1 MGSVQESLSESK
13 TAMAEAFRNRNLR
26 RLNLAFAG
34 SVIGDWAY
42 AVGMSVYAYTRG
54 GATAVGVLAVV
65 RYVSMALLAPFTS
78 LLADRFD
85 RRRVMVIADLL
96 RVALV
101 GPAAIV
107 VAADGPPLAVYVL
120 GLCTAAVGTAFRPA
134 QGALLPSLANH
145 PGELS
150 AANVVASTIESVGF
164 FAGPA
169 IGGLLLAVS
178 GNGAVFAF
186 DAVTFAWSAMLVSGL
201 KPAAD
206 TRKVTSGE
214 EPSEPSEEGVFR
226 TNPFA
231 GVGIG
236 FREIYRDRDIRLLVG
251 LFCAQT
257 VIAGASSVAVVA
269 IALDLL
275 ELGNGGLGTLNATMG
290 VGGIIGG
297 FIALVLSQRGR
308 LAWDF
313 GGGVLLWAAPF
324 LLVAA
329 WPTTAGALT
338 GLALMGVG
346 NSIVDVNA
354 FTILQRLVPDAIMG
368 RVFGALESAL
378 VGGMALGALIMPALI
393 NTVGLRTGLTV
404 LGGAVSVLVVSS
416 ARGLRRID
424 KVALAP
430 EGLELLR
437 AVPFFAPLPESVLEL
452 LARRSKVV
460 RTHAGSAV
468 FSEGDEGDVFHVIDS
483 GTVEVTIRGAHI
495 RNLGPGDSFGEIALL
510 HELPRTATVVATTD
524 LVTRTIDRSRFLA
537 AVTGH
542 EDASRRA
549 QEVSTRLLE
558 IR

>member
-1 MGSVQESLSESK
+1 MGSVQESLNDSK

-26 RLNLAFAG
+26 RLNLAFGG

-65 RYVSMALLAPFTS
+65 RYVSMALLSPFTS

-96 RVALV
+96 RVVLV
-101 GPAAIV
+101 GLAAFV

-120 GLCTAAVGTAFRPA
+120 GLCTSAVGTAFRPA
-134 QGALLPSLANH
+134 QGALLPSLASH

-150 AANVVASTIESVGF
+150 AANVAASTIESVGF

-186 DAVTFAWSAMLVSGL
+186 DALTFAWSAVMVWGL
-201 KPAAD
+201 KPAVE
-206 TRKVTSGE
+206 TWNMSTVP
-214 EPSEPSEEGVFR
+214 EPSEGNAVH

-231 GVGIG
+231 GVGLG
-236 FREIYRDRDIRLLVG
+236 FREILGDRDIRLLVG

-275 ELGNGGLGTLNATMG
+275 KLGNGGLGTLNATMG
-290 VGGIIGG
+290 VGGILGG

-329 WPTTAGALT
+329 WPTTAGAVIA
-338 GLALMGVG
+338 LALIGVG

-354 FTILQRLVPDAIMG
+354 FTILQRLVPDAVMG

-378 VGGMALGALIMPALI
+378 VGGMAFGALIMPALI
-393 NTVGLRTGLTV
+393 NTVGLRTGLIII
-404 LGGAVSVLVVSS
+404 GAAVSMLVVVSGP
-416 ARGLRRID
+416 GLRRID

-452 LARRSKVV
+452 LARRSKLV
-460 RTHAGSAV
+460 TTTAGSSV
-468 FSEGDEGDVFHVIDS
+468 FAEGDTGDVFHVIDS
-483 GTVEVTIRGAHI
+483 GTVDVTIRGAHV
-495 RNLGPGDSFGEIALL
+495 RSLGPGGSFGEIALL

-524 LVTRTIDRSRFLA
+524 VVTRTIDRTRFLT

-549 QEVSTRLLE
+549 KEVSTRLLE

>member
-1 MGSVQESLSESK
+1 MGSVQESLSDSK

-65 RYVSMALLAPFTS
+65 RYVSMALLSPFTS

-101 GPAAIV
+101 GVAAIV
-107 VAADGPPLAVYVL
+107 VAVDGPPLVVYVL

-134 QGALLPSLANH
+134 QAALLPSLANH

-150 AANVVASTIESVGF
+150 AANVAASTIESVGF

-186 DAVTFAWSAMLVSGL
+186 DAVTFAWSAVMVWGL
-201 KPAAD
+201 KPAVE
-206 TRKVTSGE
+206 TRSVSSMPEPPEISGA
-214 EPSEPSEEGVFR
+214 R

-231 GVGIG
+231 GVGVG
-236 FREIYRDRDIRLLVG
+236 FGEIFRDRDIRLLVG

-275 ELGNGGLGTLNATMG
+275 KLGNGGLGTLNATMG
-290 VGGIIGG
+290 VGGILGG
-297 FIALVLSQRGR
+297 FIALGLSQRGR

-313 GGGVLLWAAPF
+313 GWGVLLWAAPF

-329 WPTTAGALT
+329 WPTTGGAVMA
-338 GLALMGVG
+338 LALMGVG

-354 FTILQRLVPDAIMG
+354 FPILQRLVSDAVMG

-378 VGGMALGALIMPALI
+378 VGGMAIGALIMPALI
-393 NTVGLRTGLTV
+393 STVGLRTGLTV
-404 LGGAVSVLVVSS
+404 IGGAVSILVVAS

-424 KVALAP
+424 RVALAP
-430 EGLELLR
+430 EGLDLLR
-437 AVPFFAPLPESVLEL
+437 AVPFFTPLPESVLEL
-452 LARRSKVV
+452 LARRSKLVTTV
-460 RTHAGSAV
+460 AGNAI
-468 FSEGDEGDVFHVIDS
+468 FSEGDDGDVFHVIDS
-483 GTVEVTIRGAHI
+483 GTVDVTIRGVHI
-495 RNLGPGDSFGEIALL
+495 RYLGPGDSFGEIALL
-510 HELPRTATVVATTD
+510 HELQRTATVVATTD
-524 LVTRTIDRSRFLA
+524 VVTRTIDRGRFLA

-549 QEVSTRLLE
+549 QEVSIRLLE

>member
-1 MGSVQESLSESK
+1 MGSVQESLSDSK

-42 AVGMSVYAYTRG
+42 AVGMSVYAYSRG
-54 GATAVGVLAVV
+54 GATAVGVLAVI
-65 RYVSMALLAPFTS
+65 RYVSMALLSPFTS

-101 GPAAIV
+101 GVAAVV
-107 VAADGPPLAVYVL
+107 VAVDGPPLAVYVL

-134 QGALLPSLANH
+134 QAALLPSLANH

-150 AANVVASTIESVGF
+150 AANVAASTIESVGF

-186 DAVTFAWSAMLVSGL
+186 DAVTFAWSAVMVWGL
-201 KPAAD
+201 KPAVE
-206 TRKVTSGE
+206 TQSVTSMP
-214 EPSEPSEEGVFR
+214 EPPEISAAR
-226 TNPFA
+226 ANPFA
-231 GVGIG
+231 GVGVG
-236 FREIYRDRDIRLLVG
+236 FGEIFRDRNIRLLVG

-275 ELGNGGLGTLNATMG
+275 KLGNGGLGTLNATMG
-290 VGGIIGG
+290 IGGILGG
-297 FIALVLSQRGR
+297 FIALGLSQRGR

-313 GGGVLLWAAPF
+313 GWGVLLWAAPF

-329 WPTTAGALT
+329 WPTTAGAVIA
-338 GLALMGVG
+338 LALIGVG

-354 FTILQRLVPDAIMG
+354 FTILQRLVPDAVMG

-378 VGGMALGALIMPALI
+378 VGGMAVGALIMPALI

-404 LGGAVSVLVVSS
+404 IGGAVSILVVFS

-430 EGLELLR
+430 DGLELLR
-437 AVPFFAPLPESVLEL
+437 AVPFFTPLPESVLEL
-452 LARRSKVV
+452 LARRSKLV
-460 RTHAGSAV
+460 TTNAGSAV
-468 FSEGDEGDVFHVIDS
+468 FGEGEPGDLFYVIES

-495 RNLGPGDSFGEIALL
+495 RHLGPGDSFGEIALL

-524 LVTRTIDRSRFLA
+524 VVTRTIDRSRFLA

-549 QEVSTRLLE
+549 QEVATRLLE

>member
-1 MGSVQESLSESK
+1 MGSVQDSLSESK

-65 RYVSMALLAPFTS
+65 RYVSMALLSPFTS

-96 RVALV
+96 RVFLV
-101 GPAAIV
+101 GLAAFV
-107 VAADGPPLAVYVL
+107 VAVDGPPLVVYVL
-120 GLCTAAVGTAFRPA
+120 GLLTSVVGTAFRPA

-150 AANVVASTIESVGF
+150 AANVAASTIESVGF

-186 DAVTFAWSAMLVSGL
+186 DAITFAWSAVLVWGL
-201 KPAAD
+201 KPAAE
-206 TRKVTSGE
+206 TRNVSPVP
-214 EPSEPSEEGVFR
+214 EPSEDSVIH

-231 GVGIG
+231 GVGLG
-236 FREIYRDRDIRLLVG
+236 FREILRDRDIRLLVG

-257 VIAGASSVAVVA
+257 VVAGASSVAVVA

-275 ELGNGGLGTLNATMG
+275 KLGNGGLGTLNATMG
-290 VGGIIGG
+290 VGGILGG

-313 GGGVLLWAAPF
+313 GGGVLLWSAPF

-329 WPTTAGALT
+329 SPTTAGAVVA
-338 GLALMGVG
+338 LALMGVG

-354 FTILQRLVPDAIMG
+354 FTILQRLVPDAVMG

-393 NTVGLRTGLTV
+393 STVGLRTGLTV
-404 LGGAVSVLVVSS
+404 VGGAVSFLVLVSG
-416 ARGLRRID
+416 RGLRRID

-437 AVPFFAPLPESVLEL
+437 AVSFFAPLPDSVLEL

-460 RTHAGSAV
+460 TTIAGNAI
-468 FSEGDEGDVFHVIDS
+468 FREGDGGDVFHVIDS

-495 RNLGPGDSFGEIALL
+495 RHLGPGDSFGEIALL

-524 LVTRTIDRSRFLA
+524 VVTRTIDRSRFLA

-549 QEVSTRLLE
+549 QEVATRLME

>member
-1 MGSVQESLSESK
+1 MGSVQESLNESK

-65 RYVSMALLAPFTS
+65 RYVSMALLSPFTS
-78 LLADRFD
+78 LMADRFD

-101 GPAAIV
+101 GLAAFV
-107 VAADGPPLAVYVL
+107 VAADGPPMVVYVL
-120 GLCTAAVGTAFRPA
+120 ALCTAAVGTAFRPA

-150 AANVVASTIESVGF
+150 AANVAASTIESVGF

-169 IGGLLLAVS
+169 LGGLLLAVS

-186 DAVTFAWSAMLVSGL
+186 DAVTFAWSALLVWGL
-201 KPAAD
+201 KPAVE
-206 TRKVTSGE
+206 TRNASTTP
-214 EPSEPSEEGVFR
+214 EPSEGSAAR

-231 GVGIG
+231 GVGLG
-236 FREIYRDRDIRLLVG
+236 FREILGDRDIRLLVG

-275 ELGNGGLGTLNATMG
+275 KLGNGGLGTLNATMG
-290 VGGIIGG
+290 VGGILGG

-329 WPTTAGALT
+329 WPTTAGAVIA
-338 GLALMGVG
+338 LALIGVG

-354 FTILQRLVPDAIMG
+354 FTILQRLVPDAVMG

-393 NTVGLRTGLTV
+393 NTLGLRTGLIII
-404 LGGAVSVLVVSS
+404 GGAVSMLVVVSGP
-416 ARGLRRID
+416 GLRRID

-452 LARRSKVV
+452 LARRSKLV
-460 RTHAGSAV
+460 TTTAGCAV
-468 FSEGDEGDVFHVIDS
+468 FSEGDAGDMFYVIDS
-483 GTVEVTIRGAHI
+483 GTVDVTIRGAHV
-495 RNLGPGDSFGEIALL
+495 RYLGPGDSFGEIALL
-510 HELPRTATVVATTD
+510 HELPRTASVAATTD
-524 LVTRTIDRSRFLA
+524 VVTRTIDRSRFLA

-542 EDASRRA
+542 EGASRRA
-549 QEVSTRLLE
+549 QEVAARLLE

>member
-13 TAMAEAFRNRNLR
+13 TAMAEAFRNHNLR

-54 GATAVGVLAVV
+54 GATAVGVLAVA
-65 RYVSMALLAPFTS
+65 RYVSMALLSPFTS

-96 RVALV
+96 RVVLV
-101 GPAAIV
+101 GLAAFV
-107 VAADGPPLAVYVL
+107 VAVDGPPLVVYVL
-120 GLCTAAVGTAFRPA
+120 GLFTSVVGTAFRPA

-150 AANVVASTIESVGF
+150 AANVAASTIESVGF

-186 DAVTFAWSAMLVSGL
+186 DAVTFAWSAVLVWGL
-201 KPAAD
+201 RPAVE
-206 TRKVTSGE
+206 TRDESSSPE
-214 EPSEPSEEGVFR
+214 ASETTATR

-231 GVGIG
+231 GVGLG
-236 FREIYRDRDIRLLVG
+236 FREILRDRDIRLLVG

-257 VIAGASSVAVVA
+257 IIAGSSSVAVVA

-275 ELGNGGLGTLNATMG
+275 KLGNGGLGTLNATMG
-290 VGGIIGG
+290 VGGILGG

-329 WPTTAGALT
+329 SPTIAGAVVA
-338 GLALMGVG
+338 LALMGVG

-354 FTILQRLVPDAIMG
+354 FTILQRLVPDAVMG

-393 NTVGLRTGLTV
+393 STVGLRTGLTV
-404 LGGAVSVLVVSS
+404 VGGAVSFLVVAS

-437 AVPFFAPLPESVLEL
+437 AVPFFTPLPDSVLEL

-460 RTHAGSAV
+460 TTTAGNAI
-468 FSEGDEGDVFHVIDS
+468 FREGDGGDVFHVIDS
-483 GTVEVTIRGAHI
+483 GAVEVTIRGAHI
-495 RNLGPGDSFGEIALL
+495 RHLGPGNSFGEIALL

-524 LVTRTIDRSRFLA
+524 VVTRTIDRSRFLA

-549 QEVSTRLLE
+549 QEVSTRLME

>member
-1 MGSVQESLSESK
+1 MGSVQESLNDSK

-65 RYVSMALLAPFTS
+65 RYVSMALLSPFTS

-96 RVALV
+96 RVVLV
-101 GPAAIV
+101 GLAAFV

-120 GLCTAAVGTAFRPA
+120 GLCTSAVGTAFRPA
-134 QGALLPSLANH
+134 QGALLPSLASH

-150 AANVVASTIESVGF
+150 AANVAASTIESVGF

-186 DAVTFAWSAMLVSGL
+186 DALTFAWSAVMVWGL
-201 KPAAD
+201 KPAVE
-206 TRKVTSGE
+206 TWNMSTVP
-214 EPSEPSEEGVFR
+214 EPSEGNAVH

-231 GVGIG
+231 GVGLG
-236 FREIYRDRDIRLLVG
+236 FREILRDRDIRLLVG

-275 ELGNGGLGTLNATMG
+275 KLGNGGLGTLNATMG
-290 VGGIIGG
+290 VGGILGG

-329 WPTTAGALT
+329 WPTTAGAVIA
-338 GLALMGVG
+338 LALIGVG

-354 FTILQRLVPDAIMG
+354 FTILQRLVPDAVMG

-393 NTVGLRTGLTV
+393 NTVGLRTGLIII
-404 LGGAVSVLVVSS
+404 GAAVSMLVVVSGP
-416 ARGLRRID
+416 GLRRID
-424 KVALAP
+424 KVALTP

-452 LARRSKVV
+452 LARRSKLV
-460 RTHAGSAV
+460 TTTAGSSV
-468 FSEGDEGDVFHVIDS
+468 FAEGDTGDVFHVIDS
-483 GTVEVTIRGAHI
+483 GTVDVTIRGAHV
-495 RNLGPGDSFGEIALL
+495 RSLGPGGSFGEIALL
-510 HELPRTATVVATTD
+510 HELPRTATVLATTD
-524 LVTRTIDRSRFLA
+524 VVTRTIDRTRFLA

-549 QEVSTRLLE
+549 KEVSTRLLE

>member
-1 MGSVQESLSESK
+1 MGSVQESLSDSK

-65 RYVSMALLAPFTS
+65 RYVSMALLSPFTS

-85 RRRVMVIADLL
+85 RRRVMVVADLL
-96 RVALV
+96 RVGLV
-101 GPAAIV
+101 GLAAIV

-120 GLCTAAVGTAFRPA
+120 GLCTSAVGTAFRPA

-150 AANVVASTIESVGF
+150 AANVAASTIESVGF

-186 DAVTFAWSAMLVSGL
+186 DAVTFAWSAVMVWGLTPAVETRNVSTA
-201 KPAAD
+201 P
-206 TRKVTSGE
+206 
-214 EPSEPSEEGVFR
+214 EPSEATVSR
-226 TNPFA
+226 ANPFA
-231 GVGIG
+231 GVGLG
-236 FREIYRDRDIRLLVG
+236 FREILRDRDIRLLVG

-275 ELGNGGLGTLNATMG
+275 KLGNGGLGTLNATMG
-290 VGGIIGG
+290 VGGILGG

-329 WPTTAGALT
+329 WPTTVGAMT

-404 LGGAVSVLVVSS
+404 VGGAVSILVVVSGR
-416 ARGLRRID
+416 ALRRID

-437 AVPFFAPLPESVLEL
+437 GVPFFSPLPESVLEL
-452 LARRSKVV
+452 LARRSKLV
-460 RTHAGSAV
+460 TTNAGSAV
-468 FSEGDEGDVFHVIDS
+468 FSEGDDGDVFHVIEA
-483 GTVEVTIRGAHI
+483 GTVDVSIRGTHI
-495 RNLGPGDSFGEIALL
+495 RHLGLGDSFGEIALL
-510 HELPRTATVVATTD
+510 HELPRTATVFATTD
-524 LVTRTIDRSRFLA
+524 VVTRTIDRNRFLA